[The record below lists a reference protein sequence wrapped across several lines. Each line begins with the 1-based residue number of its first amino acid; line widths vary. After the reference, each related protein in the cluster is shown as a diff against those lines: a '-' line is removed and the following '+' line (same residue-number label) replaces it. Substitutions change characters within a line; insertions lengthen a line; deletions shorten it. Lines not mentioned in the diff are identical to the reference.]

1 MELDA
6 IEIDARARA
15 IKVIICDVDGVL
27 TDGGLIID
35 NRGIEIK
42 RFNVRDGQGIRL
54 WQKAGYEFV
63 LVTARSSRI
72 VQNRAAELGIEIVRQ
87 GTENKLAAVKQILD
101 ELNLEAEQACYIG
114 DDLLDLASV
123 RHVGLGATVSDG
135 ASDLR
140 SNADYVTECGG
151 GKGAV
156 REIIERILKAQRRW
170 DDLIQAYM

>member
-1 MELDA
+1 MELDTLC
-6 IEIDARARA
+6 RA

-27 TDGGLIID
+27 TDGGLILD

-54 WQKAGYEFV
+54 WQKAGYEFAI
-63 LVTARSSRI
+63 VTARSSRI

-87 GTENKLAAVKQILD
+87 GAKDKLAVVKEILAGL
-101 ELNLEAEQACYIG
+101 ELVPEQACYIG
-114 DDLLDLASV
+114 DDLPDLAAV
-123 RHVGLGATVSDG
+123 RYVGLGATVADG

-140 SNADYVTECGG
+140 NNADYVAELGG

-170 DDLIQAYM
+170 DDLIQAFG